1 MYGTQH
7 RKLQDEFDARKLADK
22 VNEVIVTD
30 ELNEGHIGFIQ
41 SRDMFFLST
50 ITHDGK
56 PTVSYKGGPQGVL
69 RVIDNKTI
77 VFPSYDGNG
86 MFLSAGNIVENE
98 NIGMLLI
105 DFETPFRLRIQGKAT
120 RSDDPQLLAS
130 FHEAQIVFQ
139 VTVDKVWMNCNRY
152 IHPHKR
158 IETSKYVPNADCKT
172 PFPTWKRIDM
182 VKDSLP
188 FDEKDRIEEE
198 GGEITVDD
206 WMRKIQNK
214 EA

>member
-22 VNEVIVTD
+22 VNEVIVAD

-86 MFLSAGNIVENE
+86 MFFSAGNIAENE

-105 DFETPFRLRIQGKAT
+105 DFETPFRLRIQGKAI
-120 RSDDPQLLAS
+120 RSNDPELLAY

-139 VTVDKVWMNCNRY
+139 VTIDKVWMNCNRY

-158 IETSKYVPNADCKT
+158 LETSKYVPSTDCKT